1 MSACYVVLA
10 HTDPDGLVRLVR
22 RIRALS
28 PEADVVVRFDARDL
42 VSPEALRAEGAIP
55 LQSRLPVR
63 WGDWSLVDAAREAL
77 SFALRESDADWFSV
91 ISGQDYPVR
100 DLAAW
105 EEGLQAGHADVVLD
119 PMPAKPQTWEYTWSS
134 FVVRV
139 PGPPLLERLASGV
152 VSRGSRL
159 LSPWVDIY
167 RLDRTGPRH
176 YWVRRPRRDAARPP
190 FLVKASQ
197 WMTVRRPTLTA
208 ALDEL
213 ATGSERV
220 DFLRTVL
227 VPDEIALQSLCT
239 AHADTVREAPTT
251 AAHFAPEAPS
261 PDWLTPD
268 LITALA
274 RTGAPFVRKMPPNA
288 DTTLLGAADALATP
302 PASPLMTTVTGAEE
316 NATRERGT
324 TGRPRPAH
332 ARSATEHLPRLHE
345 PTSPEAQS
353 NEQRH
358 AGHGE
363 QARGE

>member
-176 YWVRRPRRDAARPP
+176 YWVRRPRRDGARPP

-261 PDWLTPD
+261 PDWLTP
-268 LITALA
+268 ALVRELA
-274 RTGAPFVRKMPPNA
+274 ATGAPFVRKMPAGA
-288 DTTLLGAADALATP
+288 DPQILEVADALAEAPTRTMVDP
-302 PASPLMTTVTGAEE
+302 VAEH
-316 NATRERGT
+316 G
-324 TGRPRPAH
+324 TGRTEVEGGH
-332 ARSATEHLPRLHE
+332 ARGLP
-345 PTSPEAQS
+345 
-353 NEQRH
+353 
-358 AGHGE
+358 
-363 QARGE
+363 

>member
-261 PDWLTPD
+261 PDWLTP
-268 LITALA
+268 ALVRELA
-274 RTGAPFVRKMPPNA
+274 ATGAPFVRKMPAGA
-288 DTTLLGAADALATP
+288 DPQILEVADALAEAPTRTMVDP
-302 PASPLMTTVTGAEE
+302 VAEH
-316 NATRERGT
+316 G
-324 TGRPRPAH
+324 TGRTEVEGGH
-332 ARSATEHLPRLHE
+332 ARGLP
-345 PTSPEAQS
+345 
-353 NEQRH
+353 
-358 AGHGE
+358 
-363 QARGE
+363 